1 MTRKP
6 EQIINLSPGDKLTVL
21 VSSQGREKKVTEE
34 KTDQEPASVNE
45 LRNLIRR
52 YSEEIVYKT
61 LGQEYDDDVSLTISI
76 KNEIMPLIDNLRENN
91 LLTREFITQLTRR
104 IFSESSFQFSQEQIK
119 SISEGFADYVLSL
132 S

>member
-61 LGQEYDDDVSLTISI
+61 LGQEYDDDVSLTTSI

>member
-45 LRNLIRR
+45 LRNLIRK
-52 YSEEIVYKT
+52 YAQDIVYKT
-61 LGQEYDDDVSLTISI
+61 LGQEYDDDVSLTTSI

-104 IFSESSFQFSQEQIK
+104 ILLESSSQLSQEQIK